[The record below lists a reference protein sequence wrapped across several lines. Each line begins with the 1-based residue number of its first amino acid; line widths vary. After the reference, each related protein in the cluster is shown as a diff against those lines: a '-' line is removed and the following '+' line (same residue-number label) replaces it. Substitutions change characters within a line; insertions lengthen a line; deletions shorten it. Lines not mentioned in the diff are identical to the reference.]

1 MDEKLVGEELMQ
13 KKINGVKKAAI
24 LLIALGPDIAS
35 QILKLLPDNLIQKV
49 TYEIANTDYVEPSER
64 DEIIEEFIHMASA
77 RQYLLDGGIDYAKNL
92 LHKALGS
99 QRAKDIIDMLH
110 QIQQREKPFAIAR
123 KADPQQLTNLLIN
136 EHPQTVALVMCYLQ
150 PEKAALVLSKFPDE
164 LQTEIAE
171 RIGTINRTSPT
182 VINKIEKIME
192 NKLSNLIENNTE
204 TVGGVKSLVE
214 ILNSVDRTTEKNII
228 SDLEIKQPEL
238 ADEVKSNLFIFED
251 IVNLDRSSIQRV
263 LREVNNEDL
272 VLALKG
278 ASEEVSNIIF
288 NNLSKRAA
296 EMLKEDIK
304 FMGPVRLSTVEEAQ
318 QKIVA
323 IIRRLDEAGEVIM
336 GRGEQDSV
344 IL

>member
-1 MDEKLVGEELMQ
+1 MDEKLVGDIYMD
-13 KKINGVKKAAI
+13 KKISGVKKAAV
-24 LLIALGPDIAS
+24 LLIALGPDVAS

-49 TYEIANTDYVEPSER
+49 TYEIANTDYIEPAER
-64 DEIIEEFIHMASA
+64 DYILEEFVHMASA
-77 RQYLLDGGIDYAKNL
+77 RQYLLDGGIDYAKDL

-99 QRAKDIIDMLH
+99 QRAKDVMDMLN

-150 PEKAALVLSKFPDE
+150 PDKAALVLSKFSNE
-164 LQTEIAE
+164 LQVEIAE

-228 SDLEIKQPEL
+228 SDLETRQPEL

-251 IVNLDRSSIQRV
+251 IVGLDRASIQRV
-263 LREVNNEDL
+263 LRDVSNDDL
-272 VLALKG
+272 VLSLKG
-278 ASEEVSNIIF
+278 ASEEVSDIVF
-288 NNLSKRAA
+288 NNLSKRAGDL
-296 EMLKEDIK
+296 LKEELK
-304 FMGPVRLSTVEEAQ
+304 FMGPVRLSAVEEAQ

-323 IIRRLDEAGEVIM
+323 IIRRLDESGEIIM
-336 GRGEQDSV
+336 GRGDQDSV
-344 IL
+344 II